1 MRILI
6 VDDSEDSRDITEA
19 ALLSAGYRDV
29 PTATSAAEAFELLG
43 LGNNTTDEGPTVDVI
58 LLDIVMPEIDG
69 IEACARIRNDLRYA
83 DVPIIMVTSLADMD
97 SLGNAF
103 VAGATDYIAKP
114 VNRIELLARVR
125 SALKLKGELERRQ
138 QRERELITF
147 LSTWGD
153 RRASIWVDDATGLF
167 VGEVAEAY
175 LINADKEQ
183 SDDVI
188 SLLALAVD
196 RLDVYRLGQGEDV
209 ARAILARVAHA
220 VRAAAA
226 TIGAV
231 AAAYRNGLII
241 LVLPEYGAAAAKK
254 LAEALRAAVAK
265 LDIGNSESIAADHV
279 TASVAVVT
287 ANARRGLGRVHL
299 LTHAIS
305 TIKGVTAA
313 GGNRVVAIDI

>member
-19 ALLSAGYRDV
+19 ALLSAGYQDV
-29 PTATSAAEAFELLG
+29 PTATSAAEAFALLG
-43 LGNNTTDEGPTVDVI
+43 IGNDAGNETATVDII

-69 IEACARIRNDLRYA
+69 IEACARIRNDLRYV
-83 DVPIIMVTSLADMD
+83 DIPIVMVTSLADMD
-97 SLGNAF
+97 SLANAF
-103 VAGATDYIAKP
+103 VAGATDYITKP

-138 QRERELITF
+138 QRERELLTF

-153 RRASIWVDDATGLF
+153 RRASIWIDDTTGLF

-175 LINADKEQ
+175 LTNADKRQADET
-183 SDDVI
+183 I
-188 SLLALAVD
+188 SLLALSVD
-196 RLDVYRLGQGEDV
+196 RLDIVRSGQGEDI
-209 ARAILARVAHA
+209 ARGILARVALA
-220 VRAAAA
+220 VRSAAA

-231 AAAYRNGLII
+231 AASYRNGLII

-254 LAEALRAAVAK
+254 LAEALRVAVSK
-265 LDIGNSESIAADHV
+265 LGIVNSESIAADHV

-305 TIKGVTAA
+305 TIKEAAAA
-313 GGNRVVAIDI
+313 GGNRVVAVNI